1 VVLPLGISKRQGLR
15 LIEEYRA
22 YITVGLIF
30 LLLFN
35 AGVTLALARDDG
47 LSPVQKSVQIV
58 VVWVLPFIGGVLM
71 LALVGSHHTRDELRS
86 MAPFPFYLAGRPHL
100 KTPVAPNPIE
110 GHGAEGS
117 CGGGI
122 EAGGDSD

>member
-1 VVLPLGISKRQGLR
+1 M
-15 LIEEYRA
+15 IEEYRVQIA
-22 YITVGLIF
+22 IGVIV
-30 LLLFN
+30 LLVLN

-47 LSPVQKSVQIV
+47 LSPLQKSFQIF
-58 VVWVLPFIGGVLM
+58 VVWALPILGGVLM
-71 LALVGSHHTRDELRS
+71 LALVGSHHTRDELKS

-100 KTPVAPNPIE
+100 KTPVAPNPID
-110 GHGAEGS
+110 GHGTEGS